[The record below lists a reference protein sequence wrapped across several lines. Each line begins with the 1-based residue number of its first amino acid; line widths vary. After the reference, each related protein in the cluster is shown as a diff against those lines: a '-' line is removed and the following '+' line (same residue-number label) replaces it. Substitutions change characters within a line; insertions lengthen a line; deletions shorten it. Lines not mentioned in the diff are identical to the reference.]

1 MRSSKKIFTPVV
13 ILALL
18 GLAGVLITSQKIYA
32 DQWQSQSANSHLYFA
47 PSWEGLPINGAFKQF
62 AVTLN
67 RDENDQPKSLSVSVQ
82 ISSADMGT
90 ADFNE
95 AIQMAEW
102 FNGSTFAEAVF
113 TSNTIALAESTDQS
127 TQFIALGTLQLKG
140 VKRNIE
146 FPFSWSE
153 PLDGNALMAG
163 ELTLGRNDFAI
174 GTGEWAGGDQI
185 GLAVKVWFDLVLES
199 AND

>member
-13 ILALL
+13 LLALL
-18 GLAGVLITSQKIYA
+18 GLVGVLITSQKIYA

-113 TSNTIALAESTDQS
+113 ISNTIALAESTDPS
-127 TQFIALGTLQLKG
+127 AQFIALGTLQLKG
-140 VKRNIE
+140 VKRNIKV
-146 FPFSWSE
+146 PFSWSE
-153 PLDGNALMAG
+153 SVDGNALMAG

>member
-18 GLAGVLITSQKIYA
+18 GLAGFLISSQKIYA

-62 AVTLN
+62 AVTLS
-67 RDENDQPKSLSVSVQ
+67 RDENDQPQSLSVSVQ

-95 AIQMAEW
+95 AIQMTEW

-113 TSNTIALAESTDQS
+113 NSNTITSVESDDPRA
-127 TQFIALGTLQLKG
+127 QFIAQGILQLKG
-140 VKRNIE
+140 VERNIQV
-146 FPFSWSE
+146 PFSWSE
-153 PLDGNALMAG
+153 PADGNALMAG
-163 ELTLGRNDFAI
+163 ALSLGRNDFAI

>member
-18 GLAGVLITSQKIYA
+18 GLVGVLITSQKIYA

-47 PSWEGLPINGAFKQF
+47 PSWEGLPINGAFKEF
-62 AVTLN
+62 AVTLS
-67 RDENDQPKSLSVSVQ
+67 RDENDQPTSLSVSVQ

-113 TSNTIALAESTDQS
+113 TSNTIALAESTDPS
-127 TQFIALGTLQLKG
+127 AQFIALGTLQLKG
-140 VKRNIE
+140 VKRNIKV
-146 FPFSWSE
+146 PFSWSE
-153 PLDGNALMAG
+153 SVDGNALMAG
-163 ELTLGRNDFAI
+163 ELTLGRDDFAI